1 MKLGVVSVGK
11 QPLRDYVDKERG
23 SGEGEE
29 RLKEYPMFLGH
40 VGARGFPSKFQSL
53 EIPLIK
59 YLSRRVIRAAFYDFS
74 RGVNTAVE

>member
-29 RLKEYPMFLGH
+29 RLKEYPMFLG
-40 VGARGFPSKFQSL
+40 Q
-53 EIPLIK
+53 
-59 YLSRRVIRAAFYDFS
+59 SRRRS
-74 RGVNTAVE
+74 RISI